1 MISARSLPL
10 SMLLAGIMI
19 GLTLTVANASC
30 YLDTILA

>member
-1 MISARSLPL
+1 
-10 SMLLAGIMI
+10 MLLAGIMI